1 MDHLDEVARFVVG
14 TSAQDMPEA
23 VLARVSLILADCVGA
38 IAGGMAEP
46 EMQALIARPGL
57 AGGGP
62 ASVIGTPLRAQPAQA
77 ALLNGTAGTV
87 LEMDEGNQFS
97 RGHPGMHAV
106 PAALAFASAKAASGA
121 VVSGRELLTAIALG
135 YEVGARVGVAT
146 RLRPSLHPHGT
157 WGTICAAVAV
167 ARLAGRDAGRMRH
180 AINMGANFALAN
192 SRRTMLEGGT
202 VRNAFAGI
210 SGQMGLTVHD
220 LLEAGFEADRDGV
233 GEVFGRGLSDT
244 FERAKL
250 TEALGERW
258 EAMRNY
264 FKMHACCRYNHATLD
279 ALALIAAR
287 EGPIDP
293 GSVAG
298 VEVATYNLAVEL
310 DDPAP
315 RNMLAA
321 RFSVPFAVATA
332 LVTGRTDITSFT
344 GDRLGNPDIRALA
357 ARVRVVEDEA
367 MTRALPDRRP
377 ARITLALHDGR
388 RLTAETQ
395 TNRGDWADPY
405 PQAEL
410 RGKFLSLATRR
421 WPQGAAEA
429 LWEET
434 LALPDS
440 ADAASWLNGL
450 ATQA

>member
-1 MDHLDEVARFVVG
+1 MDYLDEVARFVVE
-14 TSAQDMPEA
+14 TSSEEIPDA
-23 VLARVSLILADCVGA
+23 VLARSALVLADCVGA
-38 IAGGMAEP
+38 ITGGMAEP
-46 EMQALIARPGL
+46 EIQALIARPAL

-62 ASVIGTPLRAQPAQA
+62 AVVIGTNRRAQPAQA

-106 PAALAFASAKAASGA
+106 PAALAFASGIS
-121 VVSGRELLTAIALG
+121 VSGRELLTAIALG
-135 YEVGARVGVAT
+135 YEVGARVGIAS

-157 WGTICAAVAV
+157 WGTVCAAVAV
-167 ARLAGRDAGRMRH
+167 ARLAGRDAAGVRH
-180 AINMGANFALAN
+180 TINMAANFALAN

-220 LLEAGFEADRDGV
+220 LLEAGFEADRDGL
-233 GEVFGRGLSDT
+233 GEVFGRALSET
-244 FERAKL
+244 FDRAKM

-258 EAMRNY
+258 EVSRNY

-279 ALALIAAR
+279 ALSQISER
-287 EGPIDP
+287 EGRIEPD
-293 GSVAG
+293 SVAG

-332 LVTGRTDITSFT
+332 LVTGRTDVTSFT
-344 GDRLGNPDIRALA
+344 GDRLTDPAIRALG
-357 ARVRVVEDEA
+357 ARVRVVEDAA
-367 MTRALPDRRP
+367 MTAALPDNRP
-377 ARITLALHDGR
+377 ARITLTLKDGR
-388 RLTAETQ
+388 RLTGETQ

-405 PQAEL
+405 PEAEL
-410 RGKFLSLATRR
+410 RAKFLSLVTRSF
-421 WPQGAAEA
+421 PENAAAA
-429 LWEET
+429 LWDET
-434 LALPDS
+434 LALPDRACAGGWLKS
-440 ADAASWLNGL
+440 LAAG
-450 ATQA
+450 